1 MMSSWKIATINVQ
14 GINNQEKF
22 NDVIHWIDS
31 NNIDIT
37 ILTETKLSPT
47 TAFFY
52 FTNQKKYTT
61 HWTQDPDRPKGSG
74 VGIILNRDKIGK
86 HEYRFQHHRHT
97 RKQRPLQH
105 EPKPRQRRFHLEKQR
120 WHHAHAGLHIR
131 QQ

>member
-61 HWTQDPDRPKGSG
+61 HWTQNPDRLKGSG
-74 VGIILNRDKIGK
+74 VEII
-86 HEYRFQHHRHT
+86 HR
-97 RKQRPLQH
+97 
-105 EPKPRQRRFHLEKQR
+105 ENSN
-120 WHHAHAGLHIR
+120 
-131 QQ
+131 